1 LSTSLAQIHDPAGI
15 TFTVTRTDC
24 DTFAKDS
31 AISITAARDK
41 ERGST
46 LLLKY
51 DPSTDEVPRVYVGE
65 GGAIFI
71 HLSKASSIYEKHLTW
86 GSVKVNIT
94 IDKLIYPDRGF
105 AT

>member
-1 LSTSLAQIHDPAGI
+1 MDRTGSTD
-15 TFTVTRTDC
+15 V
-24 DTFAKDS
+24 AKDS

-51 DPSTDEVPRVYVGE
+51 DPSTDEVPHVYVGE

-71 HLSKASSIYEKHLTW
+71 HVSKASSVLEKHLTW
-86 GSVKVNIT
+86 GSLKVNIT
-94 IDKLIYPDRGF
+94 IDKLTYPDRGF
-105 AT
+105 AA